1 MAVYLINRSPSLDI
15 GKRTPQEVWTSSPS
29 DYSLLRIFG
38 CPAYAR
44 VNTGKLEPRSV
55 KCIFLGFKSGVKGY
69 KLYQLEDQK
78 IFYSKDVIFDES
90 AIMKPSSKKQEDT
103 AFQPPMM
110 DPTVNVESSNS
121 SSMPSDEVE
130 QTSPT
135 NVLPPIETGQQDYS
149 IARDRPRREI
159 KPPLRYAHADYV
171 AYAMT
176 VVEEVDNSDPSS
188 FEEAIKSDSADK
200 WLSAMQEEME
210 SLQKNCT
217 WDLVELPKNKKPIR
231 CKWIYKHKE
240 GIPNVEEPRYK
251 ARLVAKGFSQIP
263 GIDYTDIFS
272 PVVKHS
278 SIRAILALTT
288 HNDYELEQMD
298 VKTAFL
304 HGELEEEIYMLQPE
318 GFVDLEHEKLVCKL
332 NRPLYGLKQSPRQ
345 WYKRF
350 NSFIS
355 TLGFNRSQY
364 DCCVY
369 FKKCN
374 ESFIYL
380 LLYVD
385 DILIAAQDIKDIK
398 AIKLKLSE
406 EFEMKDL
413 GAATKIL
420 GMEIKRDRA
429 AWTISLSQEGYI
441 RKILSRFNM
450 EKTKPVR
457 TPLAGHF
464 KLSALLSPKTQED
477 IEYMAKMPYSSAVGS
492 LMYAMICTRPD
503 ISQAISLVSR
513 YMANPGKE
521 HWKAVQWIFRFL
533 QGTKNT
539 CLHFGKSTGD
549 VIGYVDSDFAGDLD
563 KRRSLTGYLFTFGGT
578 AISWKASLQSTTA
591 LSTTEAEYMAI
602 TEAVK
607 EGIWLKG
614 FFNELTIGKQP
625 ISLFCDSQSAIY
637 LSKDQMFHERTKHI
651 DVRYHFVRDIFMK
664 GDLSIMKISTDK
676 NPADMMTK
684 PLSQDKFLLCQQI
697 VGLHH
702 VLH

>member
-1 MAVYLINRSPSLDI
+1 M
-15 GKRTPQEVWTSSPS
+15 
-29 DYSLLRIFG
+29 
-38 CPAYAR
+38 
-44 VNTGKLEPRSV
+44 

-69 KLYQLEDQK
+69 KLYQLKDQK
-78 IFYSKDVIFDES
+78 IFYSRDVIFDES
-90 AIMKPSSKKQEDT
+90 AIMKPSSQKQEDT

-130 QTSPT
+130 QTYPT

-176 VVEEVDNSDPSS
+176 VSEGVDNSDRSS
-188 FEEAIKSDSADK
+188 FEEAIKSDSVDK

-240 GIPNVEEPRYK
+240 GIPNVEEPKYK
-251 ARLVAKGFSQIP
+251 ARLVAKGFSQIL

-272 PVVKHS
+272 PVV
-278 SIRAILALTT
+278 
-288 HNDYELEQMD
+288 
-298 VKTAFL
+298 
-304 HGELEEEIYMLQPE
+304 
-318 GFVDLEHEKLVCKL
+318 
-332 NRPLYGLKQSPRQ
+332 
-345 WYKRF
+345 
-350 NSFIS
+350 
-355 TLGFNRSQY
+355 
-364 DCCVY
+364 
-369 FKKCN
+369 
-374 ESFIYL
+374 
-380 LLYVD
+380 
-385 DILIAAQDIKDIK
+385 
-398 AIKLKLSE
+398 
-406 EFEMKDL
+406 
-413 GAATKIL
+413 
-420 GMEIKRDRA
+420 
-429 AWTISLSQEGYI
+429 
-441 RKILSRFNM
+441 
-450 EKTKPVR
+450 
-457 TPLAGHF
+457 
-464 KLSALLSPKTQED
+464 
-477 IEYMAKMPYSSAVGS
+477 
-492 LMYAMICTRPD
+492 
-503 ISQAISLVSR
+503 
-513 YMANPGKE
+513 
-521 HWKAVQWIFRFL
+521 
-533 QGTKNT
+533 
-539 CLHFGKSTGD
+539 
-549 VIGYVDSDFAGDLD
+549 

-578 AISWKASLQSTTA
+578 TISWKASLQSTTT

-637 LSKDQMFHERTKHI
+637 LSKNQMFHERTKHT
-651 DVRYHFVRDIFMK
+651 DVRYHFVRDIFIK

-684 PLSQDKFLLCQQI
+684 PLPQDKFLLCQQI